1 MLTFEEKIFLIGLN
15 QEQDQKNN
23 VDKAVISG
31 LDPCGIPTT
40 FTQNVINWICTH
52 VTEGRRLRKRF
63 PVENVKYKENSL
75 ERRAQHFSYNELTR

>member
-1 MLTFEEKIFLIGLN
+1 MLFFPWQKVIGANIYVFSISGVNPSIILEKKETIFLIGLN

-52 VTEGRRLRKRF
+52 VTEGW
-63 PVENVKYKENSL
+63 
-75 ERRAQHFSYNELTR
+75 